1 MQELL
6 KMRAQL
12 IFENREFRRGL
23 SSKAALNVGKSRLFL
38 DKEQIEIIEPYYTY
52 WPDGYD
58 ELENASKGRDSIYLS
73 ADELYHRGL
82 DAKSENVYMAEKPG
96 NILQY
101 DKEDNTFSSIV
112 RYEGTSPITDFL
124 YKHPEVFK
132 RL

>member
-58 ELENASKGRDSIYLS
+58 ELEQASKGSDAEYLS
-73 ADELYHRGL
+73 ATELDEYGL
-82 DAKSENVYMAEKPG
+82 DSDSEGVYHSGDLGKIM
-96 NILQY
+96 QY
-101 DKEDNTFSSIV
+101 DKEDNTFFNV
-112 RYEGTSPITDFL
+112 ERFTGNAPITDFL